1 MFLQFRF
8 KYVGSIGSHIV
19 KTNYLQSIFEN
30 QVWKVKF
37 GKQSFGNQ
45 VWDLETK
52 CGKQTRLKACSK
64 YMPDYVMSNPTDMRK
79 FWHTE
84 THHKDIEMAEKF
96 HNLRRATANAMD
108 HGVPCGQANYAK
120 GKARKIADDAR
131 RLTMTFYGEEM
142 IPFPEFTEDFLKA
155 NMQRLQEKFAQ
166 VRASTTN
173 SH

>member
-1 MFLQFRF
+1 MGAAR
-8 KYVGSIGSHIV
+8 KCNGSIVERS
-19 KTNYLQSIFEN
+19 
-30 QVWKVKF
+30 
-37 GKQSFGNQ
+37 
-45 VWDLETK
+45 
-52 CGKQTRLKACSK
+52 
-64 YMPDYVMSNPTDMRK
+64 
-79 FWHTE
+79 
-84 THHKDIEMAEKF
+84 
-96 HNLRRATANAMD
+96 
-108 HGVPCGQANYAK
+108 GVPSAK